1 MISLD
6 NLKTT
11 LNAIKCLLNDYAKKK
26 DVPTKLPNPNSL
38 TFTGAA
44 AGKYD
49 GSKPLM
55 VEIPS
60 IVQTDYNQ
68 NDSTAPDYMKNRPFY
83 TDDTGIVKIDKKYL
97 PFLPKPNGEAYLT
110 FSSSNGFTL
119 SIKFKRK
126 IWDGTLEYFASDGTW
141 TVWNGD
147 NTLSAESNGGEYV
160 LYLRGTGNTTI
171 MANSDSSW
179 QLDGSDIACIGNI
192 ETLLDYTTVES
203 GQHPTMGNGCY
214 SNMFSGCTSLIRAPE
229 LPATTLADS
238 CYSSMF
244 NGCTSLTKAP
254 ELPATTLEISCYISM
269 FSSCT
274 SLTQAPKLP
283 ATTLADNCYFSMFYR
298 CTSLA
303 QVPELPATTLK
314 SACYKAM
321 FRGCT
326 SLKLSTTKTE
336 EYTQEYRIPIS
347 GDGTTAENAFY
358 IMFDETGGTFTG
370 TPKINKTYYLSSDN
384 MIARGSD
391 IATLNGYVKTMIGVP
406 SGGGSVP
413 TNVSA
418 FTNDAGYLTLDTLP
432 KYEGVVE

>member
-1 MISLD
+1 
-6 NLKTT
+6 
-11 LNAIKCLLNDYAKKK
+11 
-26 DVPTKLPNPNSL
+26 
-38 TFTGAA
+38 
-44 AGKYD
+44 
-49 GSKPLM
+49 
-55 VEIPS
+55 
-60 IVQTDYNQ
+60 
-68 NDSTAPDYMKNRPFY
+68 
-83 TDDTGIVKIDKKYL
+83 
-97 PFLPKPNGEAYLT
+97 
-110 FSSSNGFTL
+110 
-119 SIKFKRK
+119 
-126 IWDGTLEYFASDGTW
+126 
-141 TVWNGD
+141 
-147 NTLSAESNGGEYV
+147 
-160 LYLRGTGNTTI
+160 
-171 MANSDSSW
+171 
-179 QLDGSDIACIGNI
+179 
-192 ETLLDYTTVES
+192 
-203 GQHPTMGNGCY
+203 
-214 SNMFSGCTSLIRAPE
+214 
-229 LPATTLADS
+229 
-238 CYSSMF
+238 
-244 NGCTSLTKAP
+244 
-254 ELPATTLEISCYISM
+254 
-269 FSSCT
+269 
-274 SLTQAPKLP
+274 
-283 ATTLADNCYFSMFYR
+283 MFYR